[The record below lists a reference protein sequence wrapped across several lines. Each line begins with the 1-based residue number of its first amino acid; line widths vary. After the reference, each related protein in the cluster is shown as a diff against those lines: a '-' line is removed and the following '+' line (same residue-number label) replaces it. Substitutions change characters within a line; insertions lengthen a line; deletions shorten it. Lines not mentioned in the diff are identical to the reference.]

1 MRNMSEISHNEVGKI
16 GEDTACRFLMKRG
29 FKIIEKNYWKK
40 WGEIDIIAKNKGKIH
55 FVEVKTKSVSRLPAT
70 PKQAHGLRGQA
81 GENIRDVSRLSA
93 QVDETLDEY
102 RPEENV
108 HPKKLARLSRT
119 IQTYLLEKDY
129 EDEWQFD
136 VIAVF
141 LDIKNREAKCRY
153 IEDIII

>member
-1 MRNMSEISHNEVGKI
+1 MNKVSHNEVGRI
-16 GEDTACRFLMKRG
+16 GEETACMFLMKRG

-40 WGEIDIIAKNKGKIH
+40 WGEIDIIAKNKGKLH
-55 FVEVKTKSVSRLPAT
+55 FVEVKTVSR
-70 PKQAHGLRGQA
+70 
-81 GENIRDVSRLSA
+81 ENIRDVSR
-93 QVDETLDEY
+93 ETIDEY
-102 RPEENV
+102 RPEENI
-108 HPKKLARLSRT
+108 HQKKLERLSRT

-153 IEDIII
+153 IEDVII